1 MNIVVL
7 KWSLLLYLHF
17 ALGLLHESD
26 LEVLV
31 EDLQSVQKK
40 WEAIGRGLYIGE
52 ETLEDIHIQYSHTS
66 PGDALRE
73 VFREWLPNNWHNVV
87 TVLKSVG
94 EEHLASELKVKYG
107 ELSTTDLSLIWTDAE
122 FSLNTVDISGPKLL
136 LSCDSI
142 DSCCSW

>member
-1 MNIVVL
+1 MEELSPVNS
-7 KWSLLLYLHF
+7 KWKEIAVYLGIKDVEASHP
-17 ALGLLHESD
+17 SD
-26 LEVLV
+26 
-31 EDLQSVQKK
+31 
-40 WEAIGRGLYIGE
+40 G
-52 ETLEDIHIQYSHTS
+52 
-66 PGDALRE
+66 LRE
-73 VFREWLPNNWHNVV
+73 VLRRWLTCRTWHS
-87 TVLKSVG
+87 VLRALRSVG